1 MENASKA
8 LIIAGAIL
16 LAIAIIGVGMYVFQ
30 QVSGTIQDKANIS
43 AEEIETYNQP
53 YYAYEGKNVKGSN
66 VKTLCSKINSHNLR
80 AEDPSELIILSYDT
94 DYTDNPEVAAPI
106 KEGAD
111 GTSAT
116 DINKI
121 KSGILSG
128 KTYIVSIATD
138 PNTGLVSA
146 VGIKQNN

>member
-53 YYAYEGKNVKGSN
+53 YYAYAGKNVKGSN
-66 VKTLCSKINSHNLR
+66 VKTLCSKINSHNLA
-80 AEDPSELIILSYDT
+80 AEDPSELIILAEA
-94 DYTDNPEVAAPI
+94 DYTDNAEVAAPTEEDA
-106 KEGAD
+106 EG
-111 GTSAT
+111 TTPS
-116 DINKI
+116 DINAI
-121 KSGILSG
+121 KNKILSG
-128 KTYIVSIATD
+128 KTYTVTIATD
-138 PNTGLVSA
+138 PNTGLVSS
-146 VGIKQNN
+146 VGIMQNK